1 LGEIPLPKSV
11 QEALEPP
18 YPAGTLAEARVT
30 STGLLS
36 ELVTQ
41 YVCPRRRFVLMT
53 NAGLVRFEKAR
64 PIDILRSLL
73 EKNIPEQIEEF
84 FKSYGPI
91 EAAAMCVALAVSG
104 TESNA
109 VILAAKRAFDD
120 PRLTGEPTIV
130 EDSFAQN
137 QENNGGSFNM
147 GRAIV
152 QPVLTFSSAQRGLF
166 LFTARIMSSTWER
179 PIIVPVRAPAQ
190 AQLNS
195 NARPTSPAMMI
206 ANKALGAVQAAA
218 RYMSEEPALV
228 CSMDATLLATLQDRL
243 LPLVTFLRQRRPRI
257 SSGVDMSQTKRR
269 RVRSSGS
276 EMTALQ
282 EEERSLS
289 ALSAMVS
296 RTAQALSLI
305 SIVIA
310 DERFSRVADML
321 PSAVRKELSQVCV

>member
-1 LGEIPLPKSV
+1 
-11 QEALEPP
+11 
-18 YPAGTLAEARVT
+18 
-30 STGLLS
+30 
-36 ELVTQ
+36 
-41 YVCPRRRFVLMT
+41 
-53 NAGLVRFEKAR
+53 
-64 PIDILRSLL
+64 
-73 EKNIPEQIEEF
+73 
-84 FKSYGPI
+84 
-91 EAAAMCVALAVSG
+91 
-104 TESNA
+104 
-109 VILAAKRAFDD
+109 
-120 PRLTGEPTIV
+120 
-130 EDSFAQN
+130 
-137 QENNGGSFNM
+137 
-147 GRAIV
+147 
-152 QPVLTFSSAQRGLF
+152 
-166 LFTARIMSSTWER
+166 
-179 PIIVPVRAPAQ
+179 
-190 AQLNS
+190 
-195 NARPTSPAMMI
+195 MMI